1 MNQKAVRSKLIYF
14 AWLLAFIGICLFAGV
29 ILYIQTAQISLTSSL
44 QITLEG
50 RDGNAQITEIKN
62 PDVNDPENSGFY
74 ASVVYQAYPASHL
87 SNGQQVTITAHSEVE
102 LSRRFRIAASSKSVQ
117 VTIEGLN
124 GEDKTT
130 VMNIGQ

>member
-1 MNQKAVRSKLIYF
+1 M
-14 AWLLAFIGICLFAGV
+14 
-29 ILYIQTAQISLTSSL
+29 YIQTAQISLTSSL